1 MARPLDYNKWNNIEV
16 SDDEDDTHP
25 NIDTPSLF
33 KWRHEARVQRMEELD
48 AKKKAV
54 SDEKKKK
61 ETEIEALKKKMATAA
76 LSESEMAIIKKGLND
91 LEKEAKQAKQK
102 EEEVLDEELKM
113 PLNVDTISQ
122 EGFSKSI
129 INKSQPRT
137 NENLSEEEREKKM
150 RDFVSKNEKEIKAF
164 GWLKKFDDSKA
175 YMMEHTHLA
184 CEETANYLVI
194 HCLNLE
200 METKHEAMMQVAHQ
214 CICVQYLLE
223 LSKQLDVDPRS
234 CISSFFTKIQ
244 IADNEYK
251 KAFEDELTAFIERI
265 EVRAEQKIEEQMAEA
280 EKEEEIER
288 QNRLG
293 PGGLDP
299 SEVFETLPDE
309 LKECFES
316 QDIQRLQE
324 TIKSMDQD
332 QARYHMKRCV
342 DSGLWKPSADDP
354 DTNPEDGFKRGAPRQ
369 DSGCPDEEAT
379 EEDGTEATKPD
390 E

>member
-1 MARPLDYNKWNNIEV
+1 MGV

-25 NIDTPSLF
+25 IIDTPSLF
-33 KWRHEARVQRMEELD
+33 KWRHEARVQRMEEMD
-48 AKKKAV
+48 ARKKAAFE
-54 SDEKKKK
+54 DKKKK
-61 ETEIEALKKKMATAA
+61 DQEIEALKKKMATAA
-76 LSESEMAIIKKGLND
+76 LSESEMAIIKKGLNE

-102 EEEVLDEELKM
+102 VEEVIDEERKM
-113 PLNVDTISQ
+113 P
-122 EGFSKSI
+122 
-129 INKSQPRT
+129 
-137 NENLSEEEREKKM
+137 
-150 RDFVSKNEKEIKAF
+150 DFVSKYEKEIKAF
-164 GWLKKFDDSKA
+164 GWMKKFDDSKA
-175 YMMEHTHLA
+175 YMMEHPHLA

-265 EVRAEQKIEEQMAEA
+265 EIRAEQKIEEQMAEA
-280 EKEEEIER
+280 RLEAQREEELDR
-288 QNRLG
+288 QNRIG

-299 SEVFETLPDE
+299 VEVFDSLPDA

-316 QDIQRLQE
+316 QDIQRLQD
-324 TIKSMDQD
+324 TIKNMNQD
-332 QARYHMKRCV
+332 DARYHMKRCV
-342 DSGLWKPSADDP
+342 DSGLWKPQADDP
-354 DTNPEDGFKRGAPRQ
+354 DTNPEDGFKRSASQQEPTEGDEN
-369 DSGCPDEEAT
+369 DSGVAPSLD
-379 EEDGTEATKPD
+379 
-390 E
+390 

>member
-1 MARPLDYNKWNNIEV
+1 MARPLNYSKWNNIEV

-33 KWRHEARVQRMEELD
+33 KWRHEARVQRMEEMD
-48 AKKKAV
+48 AKKKAA
-54 SDEKKKK
+54 SEEKKKK
-61 ETEIEALKKKMATAA
+61 EQEIEALKKKMASTV
-76 LSESEMAIIKKGLND
+76 LSESEMAIIKKGLNE
-91 LEKEAKQAKQK
+91 LEKEAQQAKLK
-102 EEEVLDEELKM
+102 EDQVIDEERKM
-113 PLNVDTISQ
+113 PLNVDTMSTP
-122 EGFSKSI
+122 GFSKSI
-129 INKSQPRT
+129 INKPKPRT
-137 NENLSEEEREKKM
+137 NEHLSEKEREKKM
-150 RDFVSKNEKEIKAF
+150 RDFVNKNEKEIKAF

-175 YMMEHTHLA
+175 FMLEHPHLA

-200 METKHEAMMQVAHQ
+200 MENKHEAMQQVAHQ

-251 KAFEDELTAFIERI
+251 KAFQDELDAFIERI
-265 EVRAEQKIEEQMAEA
+265 GCRAEQKIEEQMEEA
-280 EKEEEIER
+280 KLEAQREEELDR

-299 SEVFETLPDE
+299 VEVFDTLPDA

-316 QDIQRLQE
+316 QDIQRLQD
-324 TIKSMDQD
+324 TIKNMNQD
-332 QARYHMKRCV
+332 DARYHMKRCV
-342 DSGLWKPSADDP
+342 DSGLWKPQADDP
-354 DTNPEDGFKRGAPRQ
+354 DTNPEDGFKRSASQQEP
-369 DSGCPDEEAT
+369 T
-379 EEDGTEATKPD
+379 EEDENDSGVAPSLD
-390 E
+390 

>member
-1 MARPLDYNKWNNIEV
+1 MGEK
-16 SDDEDDTHP
+16 
-25 NIDTPSLF
+25 
-33 KWRHEARVQRMEELD
+33 RM
-48 AKKKAV
+48 
-54 SDEKKKK
+54 K
-61 ETEIEALKKKMATAA
+61 EFVGKY
-76 LSESEMAIIKKGLND
+76 
-91 LEKEAKQAKQK
+91 
-102 EEEVLDEELKM
+102 
-113 PLNVDTISQ
+113 
-122 EGFSKSI
+122 EG
-129 INKSQPRT
+129 
-137 NENLSEEEREKKM
+137 
-150 RDFVSKNEKEIKAF
+150 EIKAF

-175 YMMEHTHLA
+175 YMAEHPHLA

-200 METKHEAMMQVAHQ
+200 MQNKHEAMKQVAHQ